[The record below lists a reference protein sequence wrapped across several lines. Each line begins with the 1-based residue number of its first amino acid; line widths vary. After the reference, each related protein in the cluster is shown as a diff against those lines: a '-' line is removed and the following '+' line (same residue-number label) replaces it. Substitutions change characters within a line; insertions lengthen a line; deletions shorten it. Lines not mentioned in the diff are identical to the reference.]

1 MRGTIQHMK
10 QKLLIAVGAFAV
22 GIVSAGGQSRTL
34 MEGSQPY
41 TPTRLEWLELQLNS
55 VFRIPV
61 TESLYGLDF
70 AAIPSEDVIEIHI
83 LFDPSVDR
91 RIINLEMEQAK
102 RLVATLSR
110 SRGWDSWLKVKE
122 LVEMKSVK

>member
-1 MRGTIQHMK
+1 MK